1 MFEEKYMVIG
11 RYVSG
16 VNVLGYVLRRNSD
29 GETQL
34 FSRSEVEV
42 MAFKKQIGNMS
53 AQRYK
58 GRIVIKGTDCRLSD
72 LPNYDSNG
80 NIISSEIKSG
90 DKNEAIYITARVL
103 DGKNITG
110 YMVSLICN
118 GVPVGNKSI
127 SRDKVIELAK
137 MGHIANARVQM
148 SGSNY
153 VLRGHNCKLAKLP
166 IYRAKPVMTPQAKQ
180 MTKVL
185 QQVVKGA

>member
-118 GVPVGNKSI
+118 
-127 SRDKVIELAK
+127 
-137 MGHIANARVQM
+137 
-148 SGSNY
+148 
-153 VLRGHNCKLAKLP
+153 
-166 IYRAKPVMTPQAKQ
+166 
-180 MTKVL
+180 
-185 QQVVKGA
+185 